1 MIKSLIR
8 YRELILRL
16 VKRDLKVRYKSSVLG
31 FLWSVAKPLLL
42 VVVYTFV
49 FDFLFGAELRIEKDG
64 AKILGAEIPYALYV
78 MAGLLPWVYFA
89 TAVGESM
96 NSILA
101 NGNLIKKIALP
112 HEVFPAATVLGG
124 LVHFLLA
131 MPVLIA
137 FMAWSNIGLSW
148 QVLWLIPLIALQ
160 TVLAMAFA
168 LLLSALNVFYRDISS
183 AFEVIITAWLF
194 ATPIIYP
201 LAMAAEKFG
210 VGTGGQSMRVVG
222 DGDGGNSL
230 VPWMFQLYMLNPMTP
245 IVIAYRRV
253 LLFAAPLGD
262 AQITPDPEYVSF
274 VKGNCDMWLA
284 GQLGI
289 CAVTTVVLFLI
300 GSYVFKRQSR
310 YFADEV

>member
-1 MIKSLIR
+1 MIRNFIR

-49 FDFLFGAELRIEKDG
+49 FDFLFNANVAPQKDG
-64 AKILGAEIPYALYV
+64 VDIPGADIPYSLYI
-78 MAGLLPWVYFA
+78 MAGLLPWVYFS

-96 NSILA
+96 NCILS

-137 FMAWSNIGLSW
+137 FMAWSNIGLGW
-148 QVLWLIPLIALQ
+148 EVLWLFPLIALQ

-168 LLLSALNVFYRDISS
+168 LLLSALNVFYRDIAS
-183 AFEVIITAWLF
+183 AFEVIITAWLY

-201 LAMAAEKFG
+201 LAMAAGKFG
-210 VGTGGQSMRVVG
+210 MGSGGAGLRG
-222 DGDGGNSL
+222 LGEGGNTL
-230 VPWMFQLYMLNPMTP
+230 RPWMFQLYMLNPMTP

-253 LLFAAPLGD
+253 LLFAAPVGD
-262 AQITPDPEYVSF
+262 VPTIPDPEYSF
-274 VKGNCDMWLA
+274 VNGNPDMWLA

-289 CAVTTVVLFLI
+289 CAIMTVALFLI
-300 GSYVFKRQSR
+300 GSYVFRRQSR

>member
-1 MIKSLIR
+1 MIRNLIR
-8 YRELILRL
+8 YRELTLRL

-49 FDFLFGAELRIEKDG
+49 FDFLFGTELNIEKDG
-64 AKILGAEIPYALYV
+64 NAIPGAEIPYALYV
-78 MAGLLPWVYFA
+78 MAGLLPWVYFS

-168 LLLSALNVFYRDISS
+168 MLLSALNVFYRDISS

-194 ATPIIYP
+194 STPIIYP
-201 LAMAAEKFG
+201 LVMAAEKFG
-210 VGTGGQSMRVVG
+210 VGSGGQSMKVVE
-222 DGDGGNSL
+222 GGGGGGTL
-230 VPWMFQLYMLNPMTP
+230 APWMFQLYMLNPMTP

-253 LLFAAPLGD
+253 LLFAVPLGD
-262 AQITPDPEYVSF
+262 SQTIPDPEYVSF
-274 VKGNCDMWLA
+274 GYGNPDMWLA
-284 GQLGI
+284 GQLAI
-289 CAVTTVVLFLI
+289 CAATTIVLFLI
-300 GSYVFKRQSR
+300 GSRVFRRKSR
-310 YFADEV
+310 FFADEV